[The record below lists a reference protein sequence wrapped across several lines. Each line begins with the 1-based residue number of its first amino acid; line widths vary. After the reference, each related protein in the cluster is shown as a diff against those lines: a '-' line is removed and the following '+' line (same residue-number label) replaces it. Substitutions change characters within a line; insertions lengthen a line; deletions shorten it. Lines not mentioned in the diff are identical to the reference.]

1 VIERFQLR
9 FLYVVA
15 RNYLVW
21 RKLIFA
27 SLIGNLADPFIY
39 LIGLGY
45 GLGAFMPPLAGMPYI
60 NFLSAGMV
68 CYSVMNSATFEALYS
83 AFSRLKI
90 QRTWEGILHAPMT
103 IADVVLGE
111 WVWAA
116 CKSTLSGAAMLLAMY
131 LLGIAHGLMPLAV
144 IPVMFLVGLAF
155 AGLGLVMTALA
166 KSFDFFIFYFTL
178 AITPMM
184 FLAGVFFPRER
195 LPRAV
200 QLVGD
205 LLPLSHGISLSR
217 ALTLGLPV
225 AHPVVNVAVLAAYA
239 AASVLIAIALLKRRL
254 MK

>member
-1 VIERFQLR
+1 
-9 FLYVVA
+9 
-15 RNYLVW
+15 
-21 RKLIFA
+21 
-27 SLIGNLADPFIY
+27 
-39 LIGLGY
+39 
-45 GLGAFMPPLAGMPYI
+45 
-60 NFLSAGMV
+60 
-68 CYSVMNSATFEALYS
+68 
-83 AFSRLKI
+83 
-90 QRTWEGILHAPMT
+90 
-103 IADVVLGE
+103 
-111 WVWAA
+111 
-116 CKSTLSGAAMLLAMY
+116 
-131 LLGIAHGLMPLAV
+131 
-144 IPVMFLVGLAF
+144 MFLVGLAF